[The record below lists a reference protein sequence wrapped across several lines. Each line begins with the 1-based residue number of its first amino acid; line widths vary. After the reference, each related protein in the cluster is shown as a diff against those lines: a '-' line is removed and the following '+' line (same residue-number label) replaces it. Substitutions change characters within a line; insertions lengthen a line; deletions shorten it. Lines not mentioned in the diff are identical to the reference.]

1 MIKVIATTTTT
12 TKKNRSGWGRERQ
25 MERWRQRE
33 CMPVVNACECVC
45 WHSWYPVQMHVEDR
59 CWHKV
64 IFANNFSILFL
75 ETGSITECLIVSR
88 MTGHQ
93 ASRFHLAKSPV
104 FALQEPAF
112 RSVLGIWTHVPIL
125 IQQEL
130 THEASPQPHGLG
142 FDHALFHRYLVCNL
156 YSI

>member
-1 MIKVIATTTTT
+1 
-12 TKKNRSGWGRERQ
+12 

-33 CMPVVNACECVC
+33 CMLVVNACKCAC
-45 WHSWYPVQMHVEDR
+45 WHSWYPVQMHLEDR
-59 CWHKV
+59 GWYKV

-75 ETGSITECLIVSR
+75 ETGSITECWIVSR

-93 ASRFHLAKSPV
+93 ASRIHLAKPSV

-112 RSVLGIWTHVPIL
+112 GSVLGIRIHVLTL

-130 THEASPQPHGLG
+130 THEASPQPHGLE
-142 FDHALFHRYLVCNL
+142 FDHVLFHHYLVCNL